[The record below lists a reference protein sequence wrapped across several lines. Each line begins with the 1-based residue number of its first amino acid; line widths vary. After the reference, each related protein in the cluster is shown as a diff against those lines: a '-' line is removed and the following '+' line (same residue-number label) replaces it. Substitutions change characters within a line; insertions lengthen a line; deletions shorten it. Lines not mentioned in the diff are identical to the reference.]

1 MLVCIQYI
9 NAGIYVCIQYIL
21 VKIIIFN
28 VKNPI
33 NISAIIGVFPYVAT
47 NIA

>member
-9 NAGIYVCIQYIL
+9 NAGMYVCIL
-21 VKIIIFN
+21 VKNNHFN

-33 NISAIIGVFPYVAT
+33 NISAIIGVFPYIAT